1 MSNIS
6 FSGSKGVSIESD
18 NDPLLSD
25 NNDIL
30 SHTGYESININNQ
43 SFIGDLKTIDKDIS
57 GLLSLQKK
65 TGTRGRASS
74 IDSTKER

>member
-1 MSNIS
+1 MSTIS

-18 NDPLLSD
+18 NDPLLTD

-57 GLLSLQKK
+57 GLISLQK
-65 TGTRGRASS
+65 
-74 IDSTKER
+74 